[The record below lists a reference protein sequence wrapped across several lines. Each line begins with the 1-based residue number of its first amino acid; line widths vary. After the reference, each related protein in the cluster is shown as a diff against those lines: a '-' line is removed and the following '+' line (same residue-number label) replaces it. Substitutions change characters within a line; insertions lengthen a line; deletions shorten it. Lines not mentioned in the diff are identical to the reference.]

1 VKLGVGASP
10 ASGASAGQVLMSSGS
25 GNTGWSNVSPAD
37 IDSIGQPAQNVLVSD
52 GAGSAAWSA
61 DTGLWRIDSKA
72 LTGSAVDFVGCFTSD
87 YNIFKVF
94 FYNVRASVSG
104 TDFGVRLLA
113 GTTPAITNYS
123 NQRLAVQTTSVV
135 GISTTLTYA
144 RTGFLGS
151 NTTSPSNYEV
161 TIFNPFTAIYT
172 TVNSV
177 GQYTDDT
184 NNIAFM
190 ENNLTI
196 HRTAASYSGLR
207 VYKDTGTFNGG
218 TAVIFGVR
226 T

>member
-1 VKLGVGASP
+1 MPVPDFSP
-10 ASGASAGQVLMSSGS
+10 GEVLTAAAM
-25 GNTGWSNVSPAD
+25 
-37 IDSIGQPAQNVLVSD
+37 DSI
-52 GAGSAAWSA
+52 
-61 DTGLWRIDSKA
+61 GLWRIDSKA

-87 YNIFKVF
+87 YDIYKVF

-104 TDFGVRLLA
+104 SDFGVRLLS

-123 NQRLAVQTTSVV
+123 SQRLAVQTTSVI
-135 GISTTLTYA
+135 GIGATLTYA

-161 TIFNPFTAIYT
+161 TIFNPVTAIYT
-172 TVNSV
+172 TVNSD

-184 NNIAFM
+184 NNIAFI
-190 ENNLTI
+190 ENNANI
-196 HRTAASYSGLR
+196 HKTAASYSGLR

-218 TAVIFGVR
+218 TAVLFGVR